1 MQVSKDGNGH
11 KIGESEKNWDMAN
24 IQNTERKTTMEKIRE
39 KVTKVL
45 ESGLSSYEIAKE
57 TGIQISSLSKY
68 RNSKYC
74 LDNMTL
80 SIAEK
85 LAGFYDKNHKREG
98 FTKK

>member
-1 MQVSKDGNGH
+1 
-11 KIGESEKNWDMAN
+11 
-24 IQNTERKTTMEKIRE
+24 MEKIRE
-39 KVTKVL
+39 KVLKVL
-45 ESGLSSYEIAKE
+45 ESGLSSYKIAKE

-68 RNSKYC
+68 RNSKYS

-98 FTKK
+98 FIKK

>member
-1 MQVSKDGNGH
+1 MKIVVASVPQDQIKKQKGN
-11 KIGESEKNWDMAN
+11 
-24 IQNTERKTTMEKIRE
+24 KTTMEKIRE

-45 ESGLSSYEIAKE
+45 ESGISSYEIAKE

-68 RNSKYC
+68 RNSKYS

-85 LAGFYDKNHKREG
+85 LAGFYDKAHKREE
-98 FTKK
+98 FAKK

>member
-1 MQVSKDGNGH
+1 
-11 KIGESEKNWDMAN
+11 
-24 IQNTERKTTMEKIRE
+24 MEKIRE
-39 KVTKVL
+39 KVIKVL
-45 ESGLSSYEIAKE
+45 ESGFSSYEIAKE

-85 LAGFYDKNHKREG
+85 LAGFYNKNHKCEG
-98 FTKK
+98 FTKN

>member
-1 MQVSKDGNGH
+1 
-11 KIGESEKNWDMAN
+11 
-24 IQNTERKTTMEKIRE
+24 MEKIRE
-39 KVTKVL
+39 KVVKVL

-85 LAGFYDKNHKREG
+85 LACFYDKAHKREG
-98 FTKK
+98 FTKE

>member
-1 MQVSKDGNGH
+1 MKTVAVLDPQDQTK
-11 KIGESEKNWDMAN
+11 K
-24 IQNTERKTTMEKIRE
+24 TERKQTTMEKIRE
-39 KVTKVL
+39 KVMKVL
-45 ESGLSSYEIAKE
+45 ESGVSSYEIAKE

-85 LAGFYDKNHKREG
+85 LAGFYDKNHKREE
-98 FTKK
+98 FAKK

>member
-1 MQVSKDGNGH
+1 
-11 KIGESEKNWDMAN
+11 
-24 IQNTERKTTMEKIRE
+24 MEKIRE
-39 KVTKVL
+39 KVMKVL
-45 ESGLSSYEIAKE
+45 ESGVSSYEIAKE

-98 FTKK
+98 FTKE